1 MGSFERQR
9 GFVRSSVMDLAF
21 LFILILIGLALWQ
34 FFSTV
39 VSGDFPLVF
48 FMVWLVVTALAW
60 WWSRNQP
67 LLLRVPVGFLVYL
80 AAVAVLLPL
89 SWWPGSRLILA
100 LEAAV
105 AGTLPGYLGGWCAR
119 LLQPRLAAP
128 PWYLDQRINLMEDLG
143 RWLFVSTI
151 AWFAVGLLPLLLV
164 FVLPLEWIPWAAQ
177 AWALAVLVWYLY
189 KQRPSR
195 MRLLKVPLGL
205 WVFVG
210 ATVLLKL
217 LQSRLAGPLEAG
229 SIGAVAYAAYAPLV
243 AAFFAEI
250 VVVGTLRR

>member
-1 MGSFERQR
+1 MNPENDVMGRFAWTW
-9 GFVRSSVMDLAF
+9 VRVLEWT
-21 LFILILIGLALWQ
+21 L
-34 FFSTV
+34 
-39 VSGDFPLVF
+39 
-48 FMVWLVVTALAW
+48 TA
-60 WWSRNQP
+60 
-67 LLLRVPVGFLVYL
+67 
-80 AAVAVLLPL
+80 
-89 SWWPGSRLILA
+89 
-100 LEAAV
+100 
-105 AGTLPGYLGGWCAR
+105 
-119 LLQPRLAAP
+119 
-128 PWYLDQRINLMEDLG
+128 M
-143 RWLFVSTI
+143 
-151 AWFAVGLLPLLLV
+151 V